1 MTEVATDGV
10 RRRGSPTVTAADA
23 ALALAVTVPDV
34 FFYAAPLA
42 TGTNVRDQLLLAAF
56 AVPEAVAL
64 TFRRRWPEAVFAVVW
79 AAAVGA
85 ALLSLNSGFAFTP
98 FFGVLLALYTAAR
111 LSGRPASVAALVLT
125 ALPIALAIWYPIA
138 DGAVP
143 PSRRASYL
151 VSGIAYFLPITAVAW
166 GAGRRVRAAALAAE
180 RDQRELARARQAVLG
195 ERVQIAR
202 ELHDIV
208 ANAVAVIV
216 MQADTARCTAPG
228 DADRLAGTLRD
239 IEELGRNAMA
249 ELRRMLRLLRTA
261 DVPMTDGTGRHGL
274 ADLGPL
280 LEDARRAGILID
292 LEVRGTPAHL
302 DDSVDLTAYRLVQ
315 EAVTNIIKHSGAGSH
330 ASVRISWS
338 EVLTLDVVDDGA
350 GRRPE
355 ARRGLSTGHGLL
367 GLAERI
373 ALFGGELT
381 ASPYRTGF
389 RVTATLPLSPPPSP
403 PPGTAG

>member
-1 MTEVATDGV
+1 MTESVH
-10 RRRGSPTVTAADA
+10 RRRPPAATAQDA
-23 ALALAVTVPDV
+23 ALALAITVPDV
-34 FFYAAPLA
+34 FFFAAPLA
-42 TGTNVRDQLLLAAF
+42 PGVNGRDQLLVAVF
-56 AVPEAVAL
+56 ALPEAVAL
-64 TFRRRWPEAVFAVVW
+64 TFRRRWPLPAFAVVW
-79 AAAVGA
+79 GAAVGA
-85 ALLSLNSGFAFTP
+85 ALLSLNSDFGFTP
-98 FFGVLLALYTAAR
+98 FFGVLVALYTVARENGRSAAAVT
-111 LSGRPASVAALVLT
+111 LALT
-125 ALPIALAIWYPIA
+125 CLPIALGTWNPIA
-138 DGAVP
+138 TGAVHP
-143 PSRRASYL
+143 GYETAETISEIAFYL
-151 VSGIAYFLPITAVAW
+151 PVTAVAW
-166 GAGRRVRAAALAAE
+166 GAGRWVRAAALAAE
-180 RDQRELARARQAVLG
+180 RDQRDLARARQAVLG

-216 MQADTARCTAPG
+216 MQADTARSTAPA
-228 DADRLAGTLRD
+228 DPDRLAGTLRD

-280 LEDARRAGILID
+280 LEDARRAGIRID
-292 LEVRGTPAHL
+292 LEVRGTPTHL

-355 ARRGLSTGHGLL
+355 ARRELSTGHGLL

-381 ASPYRTGF
+381 ASPYRSGF

-403 PPGTAG
+403 PPGAAG